1 MLKFK
6 LLIIKILKI
15 IAAFLDRFRLG
26 RVFLYEVINYMMNK
40 EKKIIHNDVSIVLS
54 VPNRLTHWRAETF
67 SKKEPETLDWID
79 TFEDNE
85 VLWDIGANIGLY
97 SLYAAKKKNCKVYC
111 FEPSVFNLE
120 ILARNIYINNFINQ
134 IFICPFAVSDKN
146 HISILKLQSKEWS
159 GALSSF
165 DHDFGFDGKMITESC
180 KYNVFGFKIDDICE
194 KLGLEN
200 PDHIKIDVD
209 GIEHIIL
216 SGADNLLLKVKSVH
230 IEINDDFIEQAN
242 KCSEA
247 LLKAGLIL
255 SNKEHSNL
263 IEGSSGFNN
272 VYNQTWRRKF

>member
-6 LLIIKILKI
+6 LLVIKILKK
-15 IAAFLDRFRLG
+15 IAAVLDQFKLG

-40 EKKIIHNDVSIVLS
+40 EKKITHNDVSIMLS
-54 VPNRLTHWRAETF
+54 VPTRLTHWRAETF

-97 SLYAAKKKNCKVYC
+97 SLYAAKKKNCKAYC

-120 ILARNIYINNFINQ
+120 ILARNIYINNCINQ

-146 HISILKLQSKEWS
+146 HLSMLKLQSKDWS

-165 DHDFGFDGKMITESC
+165 DHDFGFDGKKIVESFE
-180 KYNVFGFKIDDICE
+180 YNVFGFKIDDIYE

-216 SGADNLLLKVKSVH
+216 SGADNLLSKVKSVH
-230 IEINDDFIEQAN
+230 VEINDDFIEQAKLMQLKN
-242 KCSEA
+242 YFLIRVT
-247 LLKAGLIL
+247 LL
-255 SNKEHSNL
+255 
-263 IEGSSGFNN
+263 
-272 VYNQTWRRKF
+272 Y